1 MNWDSLDKYGGHP
14 DGSRPTTCPKDVQE
28 ALYEANE
35 ISSSKY
41 ISNKN
46 FIIN

>member
-1 MNWDSLDKYGGHP
+1 MNWDSFDQHGGR
-14 DGSRPTTCPKDVQE
+14 STTINNPKDVQE

-41 ISNKN
+41 LSNKK
-46 FIIN
+46 FIRNS